1 MIEEEVVGCSKDGNR
16 KVMRDV
22 VERNGSRL
30 DRTLK
35 LQMLDLRSEV
45 VSLVIWMGLGRST
58 DLL

>member
-1 MIEEEVVGCSKDGNR
+1 MIEEEVVGCSKVGNR

-45 VSLVIWMGLGRST
+45 ISLVIWMGLGRST